1 MRIHM
6 RCFLSL
12 LLITLM
18 LVACTRDRPQPEPII
33 TVQPPDAPVTGPAT
47 TPVTDAAG
55 SSAEVSDE
63 AAAGNTPTGQEPEVA
78 TATSIPSQPP
88 TPAQATDSTS
98 TGNTATVDATTSDS
112 SVFQYSVQE
121 GDTISSIAAKF
132 GTSVD
137 VILRL
142 NFLVDDNIR
151 TGQILRVSPGDG
163 YTGVTSTDGSNTSS
177 SAPSAPQNYTYSVQ
191 SGDNLL
197 AIARRFGVE
206 LAALIEVNNLANPDD
221 VAVGQQLIIPGYQ
234 AGTASTT
241 DTSRSGGSG
250 PAAHIVKPGDTLF
263 SISQKYGVDAGAIAD
278 ANNIQNR
285 NILRTGQQ
293 LFIPG
298 LTAEEAAR
306 ANQIIHVVQPGEG
319 LGSIALRYGVTTA
332 EIATLNGITN
342 VDIIQPGQELR
353 IPQSQ

>member
-1 MRIHM
+1 M

-12 LLITLM
+12 LLITLT
-18 LVACTRDRPQPEPII
+18 LTACTRDRPQPEPII

-47 TPVTDAAG
+47 TPVTDAAD
-55 SSAEVSDE
+55 SSSET
-63 AAAGNTPTGQEPEVA
+63 AADAQSGDTATGQEPEVA
-78 TATSIPSQPP
+78 TATPVPP
-88 TPAQATDSTS
+88 QSATPTQATTAAGNTS
-98 TGNTATVDATTSDS
+98 TGNIAGADATTSDS

-121 GDTISSIAAKF
+121 GDTISSIAEKF

-137 VILRL
+137 VIQRL

-151 TGQILRVSPGDG
+151 TGQILRVAPGDG
-163 YTGVTSTDGSNTSS
+163 FTGAASTSS
-177 SAPSAPQNYTYSVQ
+177 SDSAASSAPQNYTYTVQ

-221 VAVGQQLIIPGYQ
+221 VAVGQQLIIPSDQ
-234 AGTASTT
+234 AGTAPATN
-241 DTSRSGGSG
+241 TSSSGGSG
-250 PAAHIVKPGDTLF
+250 PAAHIVKRGETLF
-263 SISQKYGVDAGAIAD
+263 LISQKYGVDAAEIAA

-285 NILRTGQQ
+285 NILRVGQQ

-298 LTAEEAAR
+298 LTAEEAAL

-319 LGSIALRYGVTTA
+319 LGSIALRYGVTTQ
-332 EIATLNGITN
+332 EIAALNGITN
-342 VDIIQPGQELR
+342 IDVIQPGQELR
-353 IPQSQ
+353 IPQE